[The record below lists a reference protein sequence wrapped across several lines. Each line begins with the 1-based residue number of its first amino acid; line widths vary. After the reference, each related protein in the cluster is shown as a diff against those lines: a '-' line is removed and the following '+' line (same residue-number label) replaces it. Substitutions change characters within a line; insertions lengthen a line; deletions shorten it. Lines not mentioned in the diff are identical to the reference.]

1 MGNFKV
7 TIYHIDAHRYFHIDH
22 IGLITAQV
30 LCGLCENPIVVYV
43 VNSYQKLIIGANN
56 QSVLA
61 LVSLKGITHCI
72 WATSEEGEV
81 KSPSSEMFT
90 C

>member
-1 MGNFKV
+1 MQILNFLSLDMV
-7 TIYHIDAHRYFHIDH
+7 EF
-22 IGLITAQV
+22 
-30 LCGLCENPIVVYV
+30 
-43 VNSYQKLIIGANN
+43 QKLIIGANN